1 MLELRRDRVPNPPQ
15 SARGMTAHNQG
26 THMKHSVFVLLAA
39 ASAVTIAACT
49 SQDQSVS
56 QARTDG
62 PTKAVE
68 KPELAASKDAASK
81 DAASK
86 DKVTVTGQRAAG
98 KPSEGRID
106 QLYAEAPPAP
116 PPPPSASAPY
126 PAPVYR
132 AAPVVG
138 FDGGSIAQSYPQP
151 RPGDVDRERY
161 EHKDINRVKLV
172 AEEPVS
178 TFSIDVDTAGYA
190 NVRRFLNNGVLPPKD
205 AVRIEELVNYFD
217 YDYAL
222 PDSKAVPFSTSV
234 QLAPSPW
241 GHGRELMRIGV
252 QGYDIPR
259 DRRPPLNL
267 TLLLDTSG
275 SMNPEDRLPL
285 AIKSLKLLIDQLG
298 KDDHVAI
305 VAYAGSAG
313 EVLEPTSGADKAKL
327 IAALDRL
334 HAGGSTAGGE
344 GLRLAYDLA
353 KQNYDKKGVNRVM
366 LMTDGDFNVGINDPE
381 RLKDFI
387 TRERET
393 GIYLSVIG
401 FGHENYNDALMQKL
415 AQNGN
420 GIAAYVDTL
429 NEGRKVFADDFSGS
443 MFTIA
448 NDVKIQVE
456 FNPAKVAE
464 YRLIGYETRILNRE
478 DFNND
483 KVDAGDIGAGASVTA
498 IYELTPV
505 GSNAKLVDASRYA
518 AAQKVSAN
526 PKATEFGYLKM
537 RYKLPGQDTS
547 KLIER
552 PIGASDEVADIS
564 KAGESTRFA
573 TAVAGYGELLR
584 GDPYL
589 DKSFTWDS
597 VIDLAN
603 SAKGKDEFGYRAE
616 FVQLA
621 RLAKTAASQATLKRP
636 GGLGE

>member
-1 MLELRRDRVPNPPQ
+1 
-15 SARGMTAHNQG
+15 
-26 THMKHSVFVLLAA
+26 MKRFAFVVLAA
-39 ASAVTIAACT
+39 ASAIAIAACA
-49 SQDQSVS
+49 SNDQTAETG
-56 QARTDG
+56 QGG
-62 PTKAVE
+62 PTRTAE
-68 KPELAASKDAASK
+68 KPDA
-81 DAASK
+81 DIK
-86 DKVTVTGQRAAG
+86 DKEAVVVTGSRQAPKQSDGRAD
-98 KPSEGRID
+98 R
-106 QLYAEAPPAP
+106 LYAEAPPAP
-116 PPPPSASAPY
+116 PPPPVATVAPS
-126 PAPVYR
+126 PAYR
-132 AAPVVG
+132 AAPSFG
-138 FDGGSIAQSYPQP
+138 FDGGVAQSYPQP
-151 RPGDVDRERY
+151 RPGDIDREKY

-190 NVRRFLNNGVLPPKD
+190 NVRRFLNQGVLPPKD

-234 QLAPSPW
+234 QIAPSPW
-241 GHGRELMRIGV
+241 GKGRELMRIGV

-259 DRRPPLNL
+259 DHRPALNL

-298 KDDHVAI
+298 KDDHVSI

-313 EVLEPTSGADKAKL
+313 EVLAPTSGAEKGK
-327 IAALDRL
+327 IVAALDRL

-353 KQNYDKKGVNRVM
+353 RQNYDKTSVNRVM

-387 TRERET
+387 TRERES

-401 FGHENYNDALMQKL
+401 FGHANYNDALMQKL

-505 GSNAKLVDASRYA
+505 GSSAKLVDASRYA
-518 AAQKVSAN
+518 AAQKVS
-526 PKATEFGYLKM
+526 TESKGSEFAYLKM

-547 KLIER
+547 RLIER
-552 PIGASDEVADIS
+552 PIDAKDEVSDIS
-564 KAGESTRFA
+564 KAGEATRFA

-603 SAKGKDEFGYRAE
+603 TAKGKDEFGYRAE
-616 FVQLA
+616 FIQLA

-636 GGLGE
+636 TLGE